1 MTGAGEGPA
10 ARPQRSPG
18 GRTPARR
25 TALVFGGSG
34 AVGSEI
40 VRGLA
45 SRGVPTLFTYG
56 RGRDRAEALAAEVD
70 ARAFGVELAAPA
82 QIQALFRSLDEEG
95 LTPDVFFHAAARP
108 SPRLLAEVTA
118 EDWTAS
124 LAVNVTSA
132 FVAAQ
137 ELALRLR
144 RRPEGAAGGGDLV
157 FLGGLDRTQSVPA
170 PIPFAASQG
179 ALSAMTMALGKELG
193 PDGIRVNMLAIGI
206 LDAGLSR
213 DMDPERLADYR
224 TFSALRRI
232 GTPAEVARVALWL
245 GLENTYMTGR
255 VVTANGGL

>member
-1 MTGAGEGPA
+1 VNVTGPA
-10 ARPQRSPG
+10 L
-18 GRTPARR
+18 ARR

-34 AVGSEI
+34 AVGGEI
-40 VRGLA
+40 VRGLGA
-45 SRGVPTLFTYG
+45 RGVRTVFTYH
-56 RGRDRAEALAAEVD
+56 RGRERAETLAREVE
-70 ARAFGVELAAPA
+70 ARAVAIDLVDPDA
-82 QIQALFRSLDEEG
+82 IRALLRGLDGEG
-95 LTPDVFFHAAARP
+95 MLPDVFIHAAAIP
-108 SPRLLAEVTA
+108 SPRRLEDVKM
-118 EDWTAS
+118 EDWAAA

-137 ELALRLR
+137 ELAPRLGER
-144 RRPEGAAGGGDLV
+144 GGGDLL

-170 PIPFAASQG
+170 PIPFAATQG

-193 PDGIRVNMLAIGI
+193 ARGIRVNMLATGI

-213 DMDPERLADYR
+213 DMDPRWRDDYR

-245 GLENTYMTGR
+245 ALENSYMTGR

>member
-1 MTGAGEGPA
+1 MTGAEGEEGT
-10 ARPQRSPG
+10 PG
-18 GRTPARR
+18 ERTAGERTRARR

-40 VRGLA
+40 VRALVA
-45 SRGVPTLFTYG
+45 RGVRTVFTYG
-56 RGRDRAEALAAEVD
+56 RARDRAQALAAEVD
-70 ARAFGVELAAPA
+70 ARALGIDLAAPA
-82 QIQALFRSLDEEG
+82 EIRALFRRLDDDG

-108 SPRLLAEVTA
+108 SPQRLAEVTA
-118 EDWTAS
+118 EDWAAS

-137 ELALRLR
+137 ELAPRLR
-144 RRPEGAAGGGDLV
+144 RRGGNRGGGDLV

-170 PIPFAASQG
+170 PIPFAATQG

-193 PDGIRVNMLAIGI
+193 PDGIRVNMLATGI
-206 LDAGLSR
+206 LDGGLSR
-213 DMDPERLADYR
+213 DMEPQRLADYR
-224 TFSALRRI
+224 AFSALRRT